1 MKIHAR
7 LAVGATAA
15 LLTVGVAACG
25 STKNDNSGGSG
36 GGGTATASAKPAAA
50 STSTAGGPAS
60 KCGAGNGQ
68 KATGAPIPIGAIVTK
83 QPGTDFT
90 DITNG
95 AKAYFDCV
103 NANGGIGGRP
113 IDYTIETEQTDP
125 AQVASLAHKLIESKK
140 IVAMVGNISLIE
152 CSVNHKYYEAKGFNV
167 IGAGIAPECYGT
179 PNIAAVNMGARY
191 SSDGAAQALV
201 RKGAKKL
208 ALVVSNVPGVDY
220 VTQGVQTVGKALGVP
235 VQVIKENVPI
245 QDANSVAIKA
255 VQAAGGSGGVVLN
268 FTPPEALKI
277 LQAAQRQGLQG
288 RVKWGCSTPCNTDFL
303 AQALGSAWDG
313 KLFVNAEARLADA
326 GGPDMALYR
335 NVMTQYGKGVPVGS
349 FSQFGFLQA
358 RITTQ
363 ALLGIKGTIT
373 AKTANAA
380 LESVKGFKTDMLC
393 KPWYFGKAPLHI
405 PNNVDLTVTPKGGK
419 MTQDEDCFPIS
430 DAEPGIAKVRTI
442 EKQGSV

>member
-1 MKIHAR
+1 MRFHPR

-15 LLTVGVAACG
+15 LLSLGAAACG
-25 STKNDNSGGSG
+25 ETTKSTDSG
-36 GGGTATASAKPAAA
+36 GGGTATAAAKPVADT
-50 STSTAGGPAS
+50 TSTASAGPAS
-60 KCGAGNGQ
+60 KCGLGNGQ
-68 KATGAPIPIGAIVTK
+68 KASGKPIRIGAIVTK

-113 IDYTIETEQTDP
+113 VDYLVETEQTDP
-125 AQVASLAHKLIESKK
+125 AQVASLAHKLVESEKV
-140 IVAMVGNISLIE
+140 VAIVGNISLIE
-152 CSVNHKYYEAKGFNV
+152 CSVNHKYYESKGFMV

-179 PNIAAVNMGARY
+179 PNVAAVNMGARY

-220 VTQGVQTVGKALGVP
+220 VTQGVQTVGKSLGVP

-255 VQAAGGSGGVVLN
+255 VQEAGNGGGVVLN

-277 LQAAQRQGLQG
+277 LQAAQRQGLQN

-303 AQALGSAWDG
+303 AQALGSAWNG
-313 KLFVNAEARLADA
+313 KLLVNAEARLADA

-335 NVMTQYGKGVPVGS
+335 QVMQQYGAKVPVGS

-358 RITTQ
+358 RITTD
-363 ALLGIKGTIT
+363 ALLGVKGPIT
-373 AKTANAA
+373 ATSANAA
-380 LESVKGFKTDMLC
+380 IRSVKDFKTDLLC
-393 KPWYFGKAPLHI
+393 RPWYFGKAPLHV
-405 PNNVDLTVTPKGGK
+405 PNNVDLTVTPKDGK
-419 MTQDEDCFPIS
+419 MAQDEDCFAIS
-430 DAEPGIAKVRTI
+430 DAEPGIAKVRQI
-442 EKQGSV
+442 EKQGA

>member
-1 MKIHAR
+1 MTIQAR

-15 LLTVGVAACG
+15 LLAVGVAACG
-25 STKNDNSGGSG
+25 STKTNDN
-36 GGGTATASAKPAAA
+36 ASASSGTTAAKPAA
-50 STSTAGGPAS
+50 STSTGPAS
-60 KCGAGNGQ
+60 RCGMGTGQ
-68 KATGAPIPIGAIVTK
+68 KATGTPIAIGAIVTK

-95 AKAYFDCV
+95 AKAYFDCI
-103 NANGGIGGRP
+103 NANGGVGGRP
-113 IDYTIETEQTDP
+113 IDYDVETEQTDP

-220 VTQGVQTVGKALGVP
+220 VTQGVQTVAKPLGVP

-245 QDANSVAIKA
+245 QDANSAAIKA
-255 VQAAGGSGGVVLN
+255 VQAAGSGGGVVLN

-277 LQAAQRQGLQG
+277 LQAAQRQGLQS

-313 KLFVNAEARLADA
+313 KLFINAEARLADA
-326 GGPDMALYR
+326 PGPDMALYR
-335 NVMTQYGKGVPVGS
+335 QVMQQYGGKVPVGS

-358 RITTQ
+358 RIATQ
-363 ALLGIKGTIT
+363 ALMGVKGPIT
-373 AKTANAA
+373 PKSANAA
-380 LESVKGFKTDMLC
+380 IQSVKDFKTDLLC
-393 KPWYFGKAPLHI
+393 KPWYFSKASLHI
-405 PNNVDLTVTPKGGK
+405 PNNVDLTVTPQGGK
-419 MTQDEDCFPIS
+419 MVQNENCFPIS
-430 DAEPGIAKVRTI
+430 DAEPGIAKVRAI
-442 EKQGSV
+442 EKQGLV